1 MSIMEPIALRQA
13 TVADAKVLAMHRRS
27 MFRDMGY
34 QDEATLDSMMV
45 KFRPW
50 LEVKMRSGEY
60 LAWLAVT
67 PDNSVVAGAGLWLM
81 DWPAH
86 MLGQSARR
94 GNILNVYTEPEYRR
108 RGLARSLMEA
118 ALAWCRNNAI
128 DLVILHASTEGRGLY
143 ESLGF
148 KASNEMRLKL

>member
-1 MSIMEPIALRQA
+1 MSVMESIALRQA

-34 QDEATLDSMMV
+34 QDEATLDSMMA

-50 LEVKMRSGEY
+50 LEAKMTSGDY
-60 LAWLAVT
+60 LAWLAISTGDTIV
-67 PDNSVVAGAGLWLM
+67 SGAGLWLM

-86 MLGQSARR
+86 MLGASARR
-94 GNILNVYTEPEYRR
+94 GNILNVYTELEYRR
-108 RGLARSLMEA
+108 RGLARSLIEA
-118 ALAWCRNNAI
+118 ALDWCRRNAI
-128 DLVILHASTEGRGLY
+128 DLVILHASPEGRGLY

-148 KASNEMRLKL
+148 QASNEMRIKL

>member
-1 MSIMEPIALRQA
+1 METIESIALRQA
-13 TVADAKVLAMHRRS
+13 AVADASVLAMHRRS

-34 QDEATLDSMMV
+34 LDDAALDSMMV

-50 LEVKMRSGEY
+50 LEAKMDSREY

-67 PDNSVVAGAGLWLM
+67 SDDCIVAGAGLWLM

-86 MLGQSARR
+86 MLGHSARR

-108 RGLARSLMEA
+108 RGLARSLMVA
-118 ALAWCRNNAI
+118 ALDWCRSNAI
-128 DLVILHASTEGRGLY
+128 DLVILHASPEGRSLY